1 MSAPSTFRQVWSS
14 TVGLKIVMAVSGLLL
29 ILFVLQHL
37 VGNLK
42 VFGGQ
47 DAFNAY
53 AEFMQSLGLI
63 KWGVRFGLLGL
74 LVVHVASAFKLRAR
88 NAAAR
93 PSRYAV
99 SKPYA
104 STWYGRTMMVSG
116 VIVLVYLTYHIAHFT
131 MEIVN
136 YDELTVKGAD
146 GLLHRDIYTNFVRS
160 LSNPVI
166 GGVYILGNI
175 ALAFHVAHGASS
187 MLRTLGWSQG
197 RFRSVLEKV
206 GPALGIA
213 VGAGNVSMPI
223 ACMLG
228 IIHL

>member
-1 MSAPSTFRQVWSS
+1 M
-14 TVGLKIVMAVSGLLL
+14 GLKIVMAVSGLLL
-29 ILFVLQHL
+29 LLFVLQHL

-42 VFGGQ
+42 VFSGQ
-47 DAFNAY
+47 DAFNSY

-63 KWGVRFGLLGL
+63 KWGVRIGLLGL
-74 LVVHVASAFKLRAR
+74 LVLHVAAAVKLRAR

-99 SKPYA
+99 SRPYA
-104 STWYGRTMMVSG
+104 STWYGRTMMISG
-116 VIVLVYLTYHIAHFT
+116 VIVLVYITYHIAHFT
-131 MEIVN
+131 VEAVN
-136 YDELTVKGAD
+136 YEQLTDAAGR
-146 GLLHRDIYTNFVRS
+146 RDIYTNFVRS

-166 GGVYILGNI
+166 GTFYVLGNV
-175 ALAFHVAHGASS
+175 ALAFHLGHGASS

-197 RFRSVLEKV
+197 RFRGALEKV
-206 GPALGIA
+206 GPALGLA

-228 IIHL
+228 IIH

>member
-1 MSAPSTFRQVWSS
+1 MSAPSTLRRVWSS
-14 TVGLKIVMAVSGLLL
+14 TVGLKIIMAVSGLLL
-29 ILFVLQHL
+29 LLFVLQHL

-74 LVVHVASAFKLRAR
+74 LALHVASAVKLRAR

-104 STWYGRTMMVSG
+104 STWYGRTMFVSG
-116 VIVLVYLTYHIAHFT
+116 VLVLVYLTYHIAHFT
-131 MEIVN
+131 VEIVN
-136 YDELTVKGAD
+136 YQDLTVRGAD

-166 GGVYILGNI
+166 GGFYILGNI
-175 ALAFHVAHGASS
+175 ALAFHLGHGASS

-206 GPALGIA
+206 GPALGLA

>member
-1 MSAPSTFRQVWSS
+1 MSARSTLRQVWSS

-74 LVVHVASAFKLRAR
+74 LAVHVASAVKLRAR

-99 SKPYA
+99 QRSYA
-104 STWYGRTMMVSG
+104 STWYGRTMMISG
-116 VIVLVYLTYHIAHFT
+116 VLVLVYITYHIAHFT
-131 MEIVN
+131 VEIVN
-136 YDELTVKGAD
+136 YEQLTDAAGR
-146 GLLHRDIYTNFVRS
+146 RDIYTNFVRS

-166 GGVYILGNI
+166 GTFYVLGNV
-175 ALAFHVAHGASS
+175 ALAFHLGHGASS

-197 RFRSVLEKV
+197 RFRPVLEKV

-228 IIHL
+228 IIH